1 MKHYLNKYKIIYR
14 ISRNIIIETFKNTA
28 WKRRQDGEENV
39 SELMEEQGNT
49 EFDRN
54 LVIEAGQ
61 KRGVV
66 GRRGGKKAVKKRGGD
81 RERKWGNREKRDES
95 SPPSSTPPE
104 EESREYIV

>member
-1 MKHYLNKYKIIYR
+1 
-14 ISRNIIIETFKNTA
+14 
-28 WKRRQDGEENV
+28 
-39 SELMEEQGNT
+39 MEEQGNT

-54 LVIEAGQ
+54 LVIEAEQ

-104 EESREYIV
+104 EESREYRTEERNRFIWVSGRRPWPLPTQRGLK